1 MKILSWSSDPNRFGL
16 VKVIAEEVLTENGEV
31 GRYAC
36 QGCSWA
42 EKRPEWSLGRAS
54 QARDGRETSEVGS

>member
-1 MKILSWSSDPNRFGL
+1 M
-16 VKVIAEEVLTENGEV
+16 VKVTAEEVLTENGEV